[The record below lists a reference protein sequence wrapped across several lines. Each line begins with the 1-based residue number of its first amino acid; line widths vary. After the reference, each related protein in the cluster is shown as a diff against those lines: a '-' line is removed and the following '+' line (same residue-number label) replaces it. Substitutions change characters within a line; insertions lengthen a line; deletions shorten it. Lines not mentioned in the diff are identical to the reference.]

1 MWFKL
6 GETDFNSYI
15 TAIMAA
21 KPDFMFGAIAGK
33 DAETFMQQAG
43 QMGLFK
49 RVPFPGGLIAVNDLR
64 RRGRRCRAASSAWR
78 AARSSRT

>member
-6 GETDFNSYI
+6 GETDFTSYI

-33 DAETFMQQAG
+33 DAETFMQQA
-43 QMGLFK
+43 QA
-49 RVPFPGGLIAVNDLR
+49 RWA
-64 RRGRRCRAASSAWR
+64 CSSACR
-78 AARSSRT
+78 SPAA